1 MIKYFLLLIAFF
13 FSQIHAHELTENRA
27 NLSIRDNK
35 AISINL
41 FLNIADLLIKY
52 NPQKNNQVQMFAY
65 MSAIGDAEF
74 ESEFDRLFLKIQNEI
89 IISTNSNANA
99 KNPIAL
105 TWRWEDKNVL
115 RPYFKS
121 MLMDALTNSS
131 TVQNSH
137 FHEKQVKLTA
147 YGPSSNSIDNIQFSA
162 PSEFSPMTIVVAR
175 ISQKSTQADSIN
187 LLFDFNLKD

>member
-1 MIKYFLLLIAFF
+1 MIKYFLLLIACF
-13 FSQIHAHELTENRA
+13 FSKIHAHELTENRA

-52 NPQKNNQVQMFAY
+52 NPQKINQVQMFAY
-65 MSAIGDAEF
+65 MSAIGDSEF
-74 ESEFDRLFLKIQNEI
+74 ESEIDRLFLKIQNEI
-89 IISTNSNANA
+89 IISTNLNSNA

-147 YGPSSNSIDNIQFSA
+147 YGTSSNSIDNIQFSA